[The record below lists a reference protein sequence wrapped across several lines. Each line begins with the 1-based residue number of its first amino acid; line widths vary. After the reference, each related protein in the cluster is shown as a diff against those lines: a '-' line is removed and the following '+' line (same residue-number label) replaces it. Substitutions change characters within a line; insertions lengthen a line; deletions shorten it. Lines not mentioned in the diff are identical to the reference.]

1 MQRNVVAG
9 SVPAAALDEA
19 IRQEYRRFNVPVD
32 QIVSD
37 PAIGAEFAAQIQSRL
52 KCRDPLDIA
61 VVNWRLM
68 TLRKRGE
75 ANGGLPRLE
84 RAFNGRT
91 SKPKP
96 R

>member
-1 MQRNVVAG
+1 MLRNLAAG
-9 SVPAAALDEA
+9 SVPTAGLDDA
-19 IRQEYRRFNVPVD
+19 IREEYRQFNVPVD

-37 PAIGAEFAAQIQSRL
+37 PAIAGEFATQVQSHL
-52 KCRDPLDIA
+52 KRRESLDIA
-61 VVNWRLM
+61 AVNWRLM

-75 ANGGLPRLE
+75 ANDGLPRLE